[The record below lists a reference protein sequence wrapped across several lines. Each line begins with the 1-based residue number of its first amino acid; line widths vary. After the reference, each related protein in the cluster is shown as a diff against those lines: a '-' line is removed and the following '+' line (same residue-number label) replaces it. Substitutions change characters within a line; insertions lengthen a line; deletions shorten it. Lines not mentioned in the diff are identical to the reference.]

1 MKISTKG
8 RYALRI
14 MLDLSIYDTG
24 EYIPLK
30 TIAERQ
36 EISGKYL
43 EQIIHNLSKA
53 GLVTSARG
61 SQGGYR
67 IAVQPEACSVGT
79 IIRCLE
85 GSLGPVS
92 CVEDDGHC
100 ERADK
105 CVTIEV
111 WQQIKKAVDD
121 VVDNITLQ
129 QLVDRYR
136 QKAGNDYNDSCSE
149 QS

>member
-1 MKISTKG
+1 MKISTRG

-14 MLDLSIYDTG
+14 MLDLAVHNTG

-43 EQIIHNLSKA
+43 EQIIPTLSKA
-53 GLVTSARG
+53 GLVMSTRG

-67 IAVQPEACSVGT
+67 ISTDPEKCTVGT
-79 IIRCLE
+79 IVRCLE
-85 GSLGPVS
+85 GSLVPVV
-92 CVEDDGHC
+92 CVEDESC
-100 ERADK
+100 CARSDK
-105 CVTIEV
+105 CITIEV
-111 WQQIKKAVDD
+111 WQRIKEAVDD

-129 QLVDRYR
+129 QLVDRYH
-136 QKAGNDYNDSCSE
+136 QKAGKD
-149 QS
+149 